1 MRGGRDQPDD
11 KSHNFDGGS
20 GEPNGSR
27 ERCTVAVVAHIRQ
40 HGYLEMQAA
49 WRVQVPA
56 PVGVLLQRHIRVQGR
71 VHVMTQVPRLAV
83 AQVRELVPALGC
95 VSIQGC
101 VGRCHVDPPIHR
113 R

>member
-11 KSHNFDGGS
+11 KSQNFDGGS
-20 GEPNGSR
+20 GEPNGWR
-27 ERCTVAVVAHIRQ
+27 DRWTVADVAQIQQ

-49 WRVQVPA
+49 GRVQVPS
-56 PVGVLLQRHIRVQGR
+56 PLGVLLQRQIRLQGR
-71 VHVMTQVPRLAV
+71 EQVMTQVLRPAV

-95 VSIQGC
+95 VSLQGC
-101 VGRCHVDPPIHR
+101 VGRSNVDPNIHR